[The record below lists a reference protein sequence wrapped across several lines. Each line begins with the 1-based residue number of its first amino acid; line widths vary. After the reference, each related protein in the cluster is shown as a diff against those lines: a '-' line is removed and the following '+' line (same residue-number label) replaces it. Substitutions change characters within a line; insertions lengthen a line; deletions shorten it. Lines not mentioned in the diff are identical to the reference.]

1 MAVTNKYHA
10 HLLFKFLFGLCNMVK
25 EVENIKT
32 LCADIVERAK
42 SGHPGAPLG
51 LSQFIHILYTEY
63 LHLNPDDP
71 KWLHRDIFVLSN
83 GHACV
88 IQYLMNH
95 LIGFL
100 PFEEL
105 LNFRQLNS
113 KTPGHPE
120 RNDCGIE
127 ISTGPLGQGVASSVG
142 FAISSK
148 ILQKYGLN
156 NRVYCIFGDG
166 CYQEGISQEAFSL
179 CSKLGLDNITFIYDF
194 NKTTIDGSTKLSM
207 CENVVDRFKS
217 LNFDVFEIEDDAE
230 QIREVLSIKCNR
242 AKVVVLHTR
251 IGKDS
256 ELEGSSKCHGNP
268 LGAENVLKL
277 KEKLG
282 MPKDKFYFSED
293 LVSAYRTAAERMR
306 RHANE
311 TASLN
316 GLPETLNEIIRSVEE
331 HRQLEYWVKY
341 NQDYVSETLATRIHF
356 SNALNTV
363 STNVQLLCGCA
374 DLTPSIKGQI
384 NGTDDL
390 SPDHFSENSYIRYG
404 IREHAMCGVMNGI
417 ASHGIFTPVC
427 GTFLNFATYGMPS
440 IRMACLDRLKTIYVF
455 THDSIGLGEDGPTHQ
470 PIEVLSTLRA
480 LPNLTTYRP
489 CDGRETRSALA
500 LALLNKKGPSAI
512 ILTRQKVSEIEW
524 TSKANE
530 KFCSRDASDIDEYS
544 SVEKGGYYLIKEPGH
559 DIVLMATGSEVEL
572 AVEVKKNLK
581 EYRVSVVSI
590 MSLEL
595 FEEQPEEYKLTI
607 LDRKAI
613 RVSIEALSTF
623 GWAKYSDLQIGLD
636 MFGRSAPYKDVFG
649 YFGFTPEAISEKI
662 RRFIA
667 NLRSSK

>member
-1 MAVTNKYHA
+1 
-10 HLLFKFLFGLCNMVK
+10 MVK
-25 EVENIKT
+25 EIENIKT
-32 LCADIVERAK
+32 LCADIVEKAK

-83 GHACV
+83 GHACA

-100 PFEEL
+100 PLNEL

-120 RNDCGIE
+120 KNNCGIE

-148 ILQKYGLN
+148 ILQNYGLCN
-156 NRVYCIFGDG
+156 KIYCIFGDG

-194 NKTTIDGSTKLSM
+194 NQTTIDGSTELSM
-207 CENVVDRFKS
+207 CEDVVARFKS
-217 LNFDVFEIEDDAE
+217 LNFDVFDIEDDAE
-230 QIREVLSIKCNR
+230 QIRKALDTKCSR
-242 AKVVVLHTR
+242 AKVIILHTQ

-256 ELEGSSKCHGNP
+256 ELEGSCKCHGNP
-268 LGAENVLKL
+268 LGEENVLKL

-282 MPKDKFYFSED
+282 MPRDKFYFSED
-293 LVSAYRTAAERMR
+293 LASAYHTAVERMR
-306 RHANE
+306 KHVKE
-311 TASLN
+311 TTPLH
-316 GLPETLNEIIRSVEE
+316 GLPEKLNEIVKSIEE
-331 HRQLEYWVKY
+331 HRQVECWVRY

-356 SNALNTV
+356 SNALNAI
-363 STNVQLLCGCA
+363 STSAQLLCGCA

-384 NGTDDL
+384 NNTDDL
-390 SPDHFSENSYIRYG
+390 TPDHFNENSYMRCG

-470 PIEVLSTLRA
+470 PIEVLATLRA

-500 LALLNKKGPSAI
+500 LALLNNKGPSAV
-512 ILTRQKVSEIEW
+512 ILTRQKVSELEW
-524 TSKANE
+524 TDGPNK
-530 KFCSRDASDIDEYS
+530 KFCSIRADSAGEYS
-544 SVEKGGYYLIKEPGH
+544 SVERGGYYLVKEPGH
-559 DIVLMATGSEVEL
+559 DVILIATGSEVEL
-572 AVEVKKNLK
+572 AFQVRETLK
-581 EYRVSVVSI
+581 EYKVSVVSM
-590 MSLEL
+590 MS
-595 FEEQPEEYKLTI
+595 FEIFDEQPEEYKSTI
-607 LDRKAI
+607 LDKKAI

-623 GWAKYSDLQIGLD
+623 GWGMYSDLQIGMD
-636 MFGRSAPYKDVFG
+636 EFGRSAPYEDVFG
-649 YFGFTPEAISEKI
+649 YFGFTPEAISKKI
-662 RRFIA
+662 RKFI
-667 NLRSSK
+667 STHQPSK